1 MSVDDELEG
10 ILAEFQSK
18 RDELLGLQERM
29 SQVSASQVAPR
40 NVVSVTVGRQGE
52 VLEVK
57 FSGRAHKNMTPG
69 ELGKVVTETIRKA
82 QEQVREQVAELIA
95 PMLPGGIPVKDLL
108 AGRVSADSVLADN
121 PGDMASLFRWRADD
135 S

>member
-18 RDELLGLQERM
+18 RDELFGLQERM
-29 SQVSASQVAPR
+29 SAVSASQVAPR
-40 NVVSVTVGRQGE
+40 NVVSVTVGQQSD

-57 FSGRAHKNMTPG
+57 FPGRAYKNMTPG

-121 PGDMASLFRWRADD
+121 PVDMASLFRRRADD

>member
-18 RDELLGLQERM
+18 RNELFGLQERM
-29 SQVSASQVAPR
+29 SEVSASQVAPR
-40 NVVSVTVGRQGE
+40 NVVSVTVGQQCDI
-52 VLEVK
+52 LEVK
-57 FSGRAHKNMTPG
+57 FPGRAYKSMTPG

-121 PGDMASLFRWRADD
+121 PVDMASLFRRRADD